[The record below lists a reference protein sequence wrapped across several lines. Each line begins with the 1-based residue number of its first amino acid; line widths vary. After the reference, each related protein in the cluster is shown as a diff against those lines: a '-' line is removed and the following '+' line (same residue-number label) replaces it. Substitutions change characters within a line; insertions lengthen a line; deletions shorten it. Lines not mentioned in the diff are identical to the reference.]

1 MHMLDFTAMVIAA
14 VVVLPAV
21 GLVTW
26 AWLST
31 AQVEDDLR
39 ALVGFDAMDFEV

>member
-1 MHMLDFTAMVIAA
+1 MLNFTAMIIAA

-21 GLVTW
+21 GLATW